1 MHSSPDF
8 PEREVVCT
16 HLLILCNPLEK
27 PALAFKEFTLR
38 GAQGKLS
45 DEAVTKRR
53 GGLFLP
59 TGTASRAQELAL
71 LRLCGRKGKERAILW
86 KFLGHVRGMSLREP
100 AKAHL

>member
-53 GGLFLP
+53 GGLFFADRNRHSC
-59 TGTASRAQELAL
+59 TRIGLAP
-71 LRLCGRKGKERAILW
+71 ALW
-86 KFLGHVRGMSLREP
+86 KKG
-100 AKAHL
+100 